1 MDTSATIRSARW
13 DAPFWAFLLAGLLLA
28 GAFGCFGVAI
38 AAQASPP
45 PDAEILT
52 TDHCPPPAE
61 L

>member
-1 MDTSATIRSARW
+1 MIRSARR
-13 DAPFWAFLLAGLLLA
+13 DAPFWAFLLVGLLMA
-28 GAFGCFGVAI
+28 GAFGCFGVAM